1 MFSVFNI
8 GCIIARLST
17 DGRDSVEKERVVMQE
32 RQDLWDI
39 WSYPKCPLDIRSMPK
54 GP

>member
-17 DGRDSVEKERVVMQE
+17 DGRELVEKERVVMQE